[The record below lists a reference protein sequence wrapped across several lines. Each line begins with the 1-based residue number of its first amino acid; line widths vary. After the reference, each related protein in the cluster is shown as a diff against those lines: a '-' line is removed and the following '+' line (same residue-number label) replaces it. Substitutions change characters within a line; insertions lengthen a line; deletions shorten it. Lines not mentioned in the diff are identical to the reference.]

1 MNDFQLHPR
10 LAQGAHELGR
20 ESGCRILLKDQAH
33 FPWLLIVPEVAEGV
47 EDLHELTE
55 DRYQE
60 VTTLLRKVSLFMASR
75 FQGEKLNVGC
85 IGNMVRQ
92 MHIHVVSRRTDDPAW
107 PGTVWAFEGKKT
119 WSAEEV
125 ESIQR
130 DWAAYTAAG

>member
-1 MNDFQLHPR
+1 M
-10 LAQGAHELGR
+10 
-20 ESGCRILLKDQAH
+20 LKDQAH

-47 EDLHELTE
+47 EDLHELPE

-60 VTTLLRKVSLFMASR
+60 VTALLRKVSLFMASR